1 MNCKDS
7 NGTNL
12 SINDAIMYID
22 NNGREWEGTIT
33 NLLATNKIEISC
45 EVGNI
50 IVDAS
55 TTFFLP

>member
-12 SINDAIMYID
+12 SIYDAIMYID
-22 NNGREWEGTIT
+22 NKGNEYEGIIT
-33 NLLATNKIEISC
+33 KLLTNNKIEISC

>member
-22 NNGREWEGTIT
+22 NKGNEYEGIIT
-33 NLLATNKIEISC
+33 KLLTNNKIEVSC